1 LRLLIR
7 SWKVAELY
15 RQTGKRGPVD
25 EKTIAMMVDWALTMV
40 SYGASPVDLAR
51 LMGAHTGKILKGA
64 KPADIPVQQSTRFE
78 LVINLK
84 TAKALGLTPA
94 ELPSQASVMRGRSD
108 QASSSLDFL
117 PTAATAPTVAATA
130 PSVANSTGTGATTCG
145 GTGAPTTAP

>member
-25 EKTIAMMVDWALTMV
+25 EKTIAMMVGWALTMV

-78 LVINLK
+78 LGINLK
-84 TAKALGLTPA
+84 TGKSAWPHSGGASIASFGDAWKVGSGLI
-94 ELPSQASVMRGRSD
+94 VI
-108 QASSSLDFL
+108 SSLF
-117 PTAATAPTVAATA
+117 A
-130 PSVANSTGTGATTCG
+130 
-145 GTGAPTTAP
+145 

>member
-117 PTAATAPTVAATA
+117 PV
-130 PSVANSTGTGATTCG
+130 CL
-145 GTGAPTTAP
+145 GAPLAFFRSGSAHPFRG